1 MICER
6 RLVSCRSNARGSW
19 EREPESCRVR
29 LELRLRKP
37 VIEYWD
43 KWLVFLGLMDSPRV
57 EMSKLLLLVPGAAAS
72 SILFSSGVLRGL
84 RIPAPS
90 AAVSLAH
97 CPTTELTRPPR
108 PPRIDLYSPLVNGI
122 GVSSSNDMLFI
133 QSSGCD
139 VLGQSIT
146 DARDLGSLDDQ
157 STDRLLAGGSS
168 SVLPSAT
175 DIDALDLSCPM

>member
-1 MICER
+1 
-6 RLVSCRSNARGSW
+6 
-19 EREPESCRVR
+19 
-29 LELRLRKP
+29 
-37 VIEYWD
+37 
-43 KWLVFLGLMDSPRV
+43 
-57 EMSKLLLLVPGAAAS
+57 
-72 SILFSSGVLRGL
+72 
-84 RIPAPS
+84 
-90 AAVSLAH
+90 
-97 CPTTELTRPPR
+97 
-108 PPRIDLYSPLVNGI
+108 LYSPLVNGI